1 MAKKIVRKVL
11 LMLPVLFLVSIILF
25 TLMEVLPGD
34 AAYGLG
40 SDVSDEYIQQF
51 REEHGLDKPA
61 YVRYLDW
68 VTNMLKGDFGVSLIS
83 ELPIID
89 RIKVRFPVTLELTL
103 LSMIVAVVIAIPAG
117 ILSAVKRN
125 TLTDYL
131 TSVLAMVGVTIPPF
145 WLGMLMVLLFSITL
159 GWLPASGYVELT
171 ESVSENL
178 TRMIMPA
185 LALGTQFAAT
195 VTRQTRSAFLETLD
209 QDYIVT
215 AKAKGLPQR
224 VVIWKHALRNA
235 LIPIVTTI
243 GMQTGRL
250 FGGAVV
256 IETVFALPGIGRE
269 IVNSI
274 LLRDYPVVMALIMI
288 VAFIVIV
295 INTLID
301 IIHGLIDPRISQSQ
315 QR

>member
-145 WLGMLMVLLFSITL
+145 WLG
-159 GWLPASGYVELT
+159 
-171 ESVSENL
+171 
-178 TRMIMPA
+178 
-185 LALGTQFAAT
+185 
-195 VTRQTRSAFLETLD
+195 
-209 QDYIVT
+209 
-215 AKAKGLPQR
+215 
-224 VVIWKHALRNA
+224 NA
-235 LIPIVTTI
+235 DGPCCSPSL
-243 GMQTGRL
+243 
-250 FGGAVV
+250 
-256 IETVFALPGIGRE
+256 
-269 IVNSI
+269 
-274 LLRDYPVVMALIMI
+274 
-288 VAFIVIV
+288 
-295 INTLID
+295 
-301 IIHGLIDPRISQSQ
+301 
-315 QR
+315 